1 MRVGDMIVL
10 SRIMNAS
17 PFVEKLRELRRALKQ
32 GYSRSEIEILLHLYS
47 KPEASATV
55 REIQGCWGYWGE
67 LGEKELL
74 NIIRSMSDVKCD
86 GKFSPMHWSTT
97 KLVLNDGARY
107 ELDRLIEPFL
117 ASERLSLR
125 SNWRHEMSQKAL
137 PSHILTARIA
147 Q

>member
-1 MRVGDMIVL
+1 MRLGDMIVL

-47 KPEASATV
+47 KPEGSATI
-55 REIQGCWGYWGE
+55 REIQGSWGYWGE

-74 NIIRSMSDVKCD
+74 NIIRSMSGVKGD
-86 GKFSPMHWSTT
+86 GNLSPRHWSRT
-97 KLVLNDGARY
+97 KLIMKDTTRY

-117 ASERLSLR
+117 ASEGLSLR
-125 SNWRHEMSQKAL
+125 SNWRNEMSAFAVRL
-137 PSHILTARIA
+137 VSCHRYR
-147 Q
+147 